1 MLNFLFKLVY
11 KPFGLIL
18 GVLAGVLGR
27 KLFDLVWGKLDD
39 REPPEATTL
48 EVSWRRVVAVAALEG
63 AIFKITRNVVDRS
76 GAYSWH
82 YLTGNWPGEKT
93 PPDLDDE

>member
-1 MLNFLFKLVY
+1 MKFFY

-27 KLFDLVWGKLDD
+27 KLFDFVWAKIDD

-48 EVSWRRVVAVAALEG
+48 HTSWRRVIAVAALEG
-63 AIFKITRNVVDRS
+63 AIFKITRNAVDRG
-76 GAYSWH
+76 GAFGWH
-82 YLTGNWPGEKT
+82 YLTGNWPGEKD
-93 PPDLDDE
+93 PPDLD